1 MHALAAA
8 SKTVSGGESFI
19 IFPEGTRYK
28 GEEGGIGEFKE
39 GAFLIATRAKVP
51 VVPVAISGARAIY
64 EGHGNIMTP
73 THVKITI
80 LPPVDTETMSRAEK
94 KQLPEAARQAIY
106 ACLN

>member
-1 MHALAAA
+1 
-8 SKTVSGGESFI
+8 
-19 IFPEGTRYK
+19 
-28 GEEGGIGEFKE
+28 
-39 GAFLIATRAKVP
+39 
-51 VVPVAISGARAIY
+51 
-64 EGHGNIMTP
+64 MTP